1 MREKA
6 KNRGDLVGSLLL
18 ITTGIGVM
26 IGSIRLTV
34 GTPVNPQPGFFPFVG
49 SLILISMS
57 LILLVKGWLGHGRRM
72 ATFGEVRRP
81 AILVAGMGVYT
92 AALGPMGY
100 LLATIPLAALILRVM
115 GVKSWRVVSL
125 VSVALSAITYLL
137 FAGLLGIELPAGV
150 LKFLG

>member
-1 MREKA
+1 
-6 KNRGDLVGSLLL
+6 
-18 ITTGIGVM
+18 
-26 IGSIRLTV
+26 
-34 GTPVNPQPGFFPFVG
+34 
-49 SLILISMS
+49 
-57 LILLVKGWLGHGRRM
+57 M